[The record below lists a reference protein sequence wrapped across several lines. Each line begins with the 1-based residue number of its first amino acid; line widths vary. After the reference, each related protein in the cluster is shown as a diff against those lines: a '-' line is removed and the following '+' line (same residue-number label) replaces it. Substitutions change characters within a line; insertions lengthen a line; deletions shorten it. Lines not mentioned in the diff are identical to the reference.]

1 MYNVYKKVTFHLHA
15 LSLIHREMLQFQQL
29 GNFHPCNECNG
40 FPDIHHDTFCIPRSD
55 CSIGKLRSAMYR
67 FRGRLDIR
75 KHFLMAERAWSW
87 PTILRLMHWKGLF
100 SRLLYEQGL
109 LPSRRLCQQVLCADG
124 FVDHLLLAHHSIV
137 FPILHELLQTPSVN
151 WPSRM
156 KYLQTKTKLKISRY
170 PRSSYVVDTKRIE
183 KDYFC

>member
-1 MYNVYKKVTFHLHA
+1 MSTKKVSFHLHA

-55 CSIGKLRSAMYR
+55 CSIGKLRSAMHR
-67 FRGRLDIR
+67 FRGRLGI
-75 KHFLMAERAWSW
+75 KKPFLMAERAWSW

-109 LPSRRLCQQVLCADG
+109 PPSRTLCQQVHYAD
-124 FVDHLLLAHHSIV
+124 HPIV
-137 FPILHELLQTPSVN
+137 FPILHELLQTPYVN
-151 WPSRM
+151 
-156 KYLQTKTKLKISRY
+156 
-170 PRSSYVVDTKRIE
+170 
-183 KDYFC
+183 